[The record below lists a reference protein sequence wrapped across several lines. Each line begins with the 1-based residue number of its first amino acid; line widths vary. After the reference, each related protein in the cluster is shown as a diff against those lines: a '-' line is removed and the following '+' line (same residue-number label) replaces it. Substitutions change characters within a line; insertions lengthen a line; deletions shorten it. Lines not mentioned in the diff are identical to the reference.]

1 MVWIHPDEAKA
12 RKAIPAPLSDVA
24 IDVLRRQR
32 FAKRA
37 PEFVDSVFVFRGRPV
52 HQSGTRAWKQAL
64 EQVGISDFRWHD
76 LRHTWTSWHMQRGTP
91 LHVLKELG
99 GWEMVEMVQ
108 RYAHLSADHLAQ
120 WVQSISN
127 DGCNLA
133 AAGKQK

>member
-1 MVWIHPDEAKA
+1 
-12 RKAIPAPLSDVA
+12 
-24 IDVLRRQR
+24 
-32 FAKRA
+32 
-37 PEFVDSVFVFRGRPV
+37 
-52 HQSGTRAWKQAL
+52 
-64 EQVGISDFRWHD
+64 
-76 LRHTWTSWHMQRGTP
+76 MQRGTP